1 MPESPIKLLDIIR
14 RDKVPEPWGEADN
27 IPWHEPDFS
36 TRMLEEHLSQK
47 HDLASRRFEIIDKH
61 VAWIHNEL
69 LDCEPTRILDL
80 VCGPGLY
87 SSRLATLGHECVG
100 IDYSPA
106 SIAYAE
112 KLAADGSLK
121 CTYIHEDIRTAN
133 YGDGY
138 GLVMM
143 IYGEF
148 NVFKPSDT
156 KSILMKSY
164 EALSPGGL
172 LLIEA
177 QAASAVR
184 REGERENNWY
194 SEDHGLFS
202 DHPHLVLKEAFWDN
216 ERQVEMV
223 RYYVIDANTSRVAQY
238 VQRHIPMKI

>member
-27 IPWHEPDFS
+27 IPWHDPDFS
-36 TRMLEEHLSQK
+36 ARMLKEHLSQK

-61 VAWIHNEL
+61 VAWSHNEI
-69 LDCEPTRILDL
+69 LDCEPTKILDL

-138 GLVMM
+138 GLVMI

-184 REGERENNWY
+184 GEGEKENNW
-194 SEDHGLFS
+194 
-202 DHPHLVLKEAFWDN
+202 
-216 ERQVEMV
+216 
-223 RYYVIDANTSRVAQY
+223 
-238 VQRHIPMKI
+238 